1 MKINLLNVVK
11 TTNTVVDFSPPFNK
25 AKLKILAS
33 ILGSQHY
40 VSSVCNT

>member
-11 TTNTVVDFSPPFNK
+11 ATNTVVDFFFPLNK

-33 ILGSQHY
+33 ILGSRRY
-40 VSSVCNT
+40 VSRVCNP